1 MKKAVITSGG
11 TGGHIYPAVAVAK
24 LLSAEGWETVF
35 VGTADGPEKG
45 IAEGAG
51 LRFLAVESGKFYR
64 RLTFKNIVSVYR
76 VLKGL
81 FGSLKLLRAEKPD
94 LVIGFGGYVCAPAV
108 LAAKM
113 AGIKTALHE
122 QNAYPGLANR
132 LLSRI
137 VDVTFMAFEGAK
149 EKLHGRK
156 VLTGLPVRGAI
167 GSVEKD
173 EALLS
178 LGLKAGIR
186 TVAVIGGS
194 QGGRGLNKAVAEALP
209 FIKEGIQLVWMTG
222 RNEYKQYS
230 LLPGVNGNPAVL
242 SPFFENIENV
252 YAAADLAV
260 IRAGASTVFEVL
272 KCGLPSVL
280 VPFPYSAAD
289 HQRVNARFVSEG
301 GAGLYLDEQGMTG
314 KSLAEAIN
322 GIICDGRKIGE
333 MSAAAK
339 KLFGKDAG
347 LEILKELKGL
357 IC

>member
-1 MKKAVITSGG
+1 MKKVVITSGG
-11 TGGHIYPAVAVAK
+11 TGGHIYPAVAVAT

-64 RLTFKNIVSVYR
+64 RLTFKNFVSMYR

-81 FGSLKLLRAEKPD
+81 FGSLKLLKTEKPD
-94 LVIGFGGYVCAPAV
+94 LVIGFGGYVCAPSV
-108 LAAKM
+108 LAAKL

-132 LLSRI
+132 LLSRV
-137 VDVTFMAFEGAK
+137 VDVTFMAFAGASK
-149 EKLHGRK
+149 RLHGRK
-156 VLTGLPVRGAI
+156 VLTGLPVRAAI
-167 GSVEKD
+167 GSVKKE
-173 EALLS
+173 EAVKS
-178 LGLKAGIR
+178 LGLKPGIR
-186 TVAVIGGS
+186 TLAVIGGS
-194 QGGRGLNKAVAEALP
+194 QGGRGLNKAVSEALP
-209 FIKEGIQLVWMTG
+209 FLKEGIQVVWMTG
-222 RNEYKQYS
+222 RNEYKEYS
-230 LLPGVNGNPAVL
+230 LLPGINGNPAVL
-242 SPFFENIENV
+242 SPFFDNIETI

-289 HQRVNARFVSEG
+289 HQRVNGRFVSEG
-301 GAGLYLDEQGMTG
+301 GAGLYLDEQGLTG
-314 KSLAEAIN
+314 ESLAAAIN
-322 GIICDGRKIGE
+322 GIIFDGKKLGE

-339 KLFGKDAG
+339 NIFGNDAG